1 MQKGTRLR
9 IALED
14 KPGTLL
20 GILEVLK
27 RNKVNVI
34 SLVSPSFIVEGKR
47 VAAIRI
53 RTESYEDIVKELEKT
68 GYPMLS
74 IRKWPS
80 L

>member
-74 IRKWPS
+74 IGKWPS

>member
-34 SLVSPSFIVEGKR
+34 RLVSPSFIVEGKR

-74 IRKWPS
+74 IGKWPS